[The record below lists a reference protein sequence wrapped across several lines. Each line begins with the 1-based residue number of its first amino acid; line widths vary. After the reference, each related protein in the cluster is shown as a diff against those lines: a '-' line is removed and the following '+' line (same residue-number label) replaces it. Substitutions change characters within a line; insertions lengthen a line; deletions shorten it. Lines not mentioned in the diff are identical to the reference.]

1 MKAPRQPGVEPRK
14 EARVYC
20 RHRPPCMMSV
30 IRLLLA
36 VSIKSTKSII
46 TKTKTV
52 IIRACLKISRISI
65 SFSPYRLADCLTIL
79 YYHILGTSSSS
90 SIQWLD
96 TRLSGAPL
104 PTYDCKL
111 FHVNNSYLNNE
122 IRVFSGRKHKDNHEN
137 TKEGKHEMLFCF
149 FVPSYFRDNF
159 FGSGLFGL
167 VRKLLQHH

>member
-65 SFSPYRLADCLTIL
+65 SFSPYRLVAGNADNHNT
-79 YYHILGTSSSS
+79 YPRVMVAPHLGHFRSK
-90 SIQWLD
+90 QGLPVWW
-96 TRLSGAPL
+96 GARSPQLGQTQSPPGPAAKPPRRPRPPPPRPIPL
-104 PTYDCKL
+104 P
-111 FHVNNSYLNNE
+111 
-122 IRVFSGRKHKDNHEN
+122 
-137 TKEGKHEMLFCF
+137 
-149 FVPSYFRDNF
+149 VP
-159 FGSGLFGL
+159 GP
-167 VRKLLQHH
+167 